1 MMVERLC
8 LTDTPVTAF
17 VFYEYAITLGQ
28 EIDMFWKRRFTGA
41 TALFLLNRY
50 LLVLSST
57 LVVAAEGVTSVQA
70 RRSPFIVT
78 IIGC

>member
-1 MMVERLC
+1 MSDRLS
-8 LTDTPVTAF
+8 PVTAL

>member
-1 MMVERLC
+1 MMLERLC
-8 LTDTPVTAF
+8 LTDTPVTAL

-70 RRSPFIVT
+70 RRSLFIVT
-78 IIGC
+78 ITGC